1 MAVKPLNASQ
11 KKLLRHLALALAT
24 ADLEAQVLKPRCES
38 EGKPFKDGDFRKVYF
53 KKMPEVAQAER
64 AFKKAVEEAW
74 ADLKYSFEVER
85 GEK

>member
-1 MAVKPLNASQ
+1 MKVKPLNASQ

-24 ADLEAQVLKPRCES
+24 ADLEAKVLKPRCEA
-38 EGKPFKDGDFRKVYF
+38 EGKPFKDGDFSKIYF

-74 ADLKYSFEVER
+74 GDLKYSFEADRE
-85 GEK
+85 EK

>member
-11 KKLLRHLALALAT
+11 KKLLRHLALALSV
-24 ADLEAQVLKPRCES
+24 ADLEDKVLKPSFEK
-38 EGKPFKDGDFRKVYF
+38 EGKPFKDGDFRKHYF
-53 KKMPEVAQAER
+53 REIPEVAQAER
-64 AFKKAVEEAW
+64 AFIKAMEEAR